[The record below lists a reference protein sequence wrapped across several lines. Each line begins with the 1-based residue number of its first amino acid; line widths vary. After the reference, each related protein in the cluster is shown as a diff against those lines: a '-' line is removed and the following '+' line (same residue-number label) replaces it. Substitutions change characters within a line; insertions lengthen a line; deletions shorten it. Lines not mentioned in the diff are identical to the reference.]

1 MKITQQAREKEKTYL
16 EVSIN
21 RTSISVFYVF
31 VFVCT
36 FLYSELSLLDISI
49 YWRMQK
55 CMFFFTFMLL
65 IITVSFT
72 CSYKVVTARNML
84 ILLYC

>member
-1 MKITQQAREKEKTYL
+1 MKELEADQTSYSENNATGEEKTYL

-36 FLYSELSLLDISI
+36 FVYSDLSLLDISI

-55 CMFFFTFMLL
+55 FMFFH
-65 IITVSFT
+65 
-72 CSYKVVTARNML
+72 
-84 ILLYC
+84 IL